1 MDTGLDN
8 KGKLSLLMHSLL
20 KYYENVKILLIY
32 SRRLRMLQIG
42 IARQY
47 PPSEEKYFFIISHT
61 EL

>member
-8 KGKLSLLMHSLL
+8 KEKLSLVMHSLL
-20 KYYENVKILLIY
+20 KYYENVMILLIY

-42 IARQY
+42 ISGQY
-47 PPSEEKYFFIISHT
+47 PPTKEMCFFIIFQT

>member
-1 MDTGLDN
+1 MGTGLDN

-20 KYYENVKILLIY
+20 KYYDYVKILLIY

-42 IARQY
+42 IAGQY
-47 PPSEEKYFFIISHT
+47 PPTKEMCFFITSHT